1 MEATAVT
8 INNSGTI
15 SRGLTPGQTA
25 FAEGFSGLELEQETT
40 LGASL
45 NFSNSGTIETADYAG
60 TAVSLSIEAGDMG
73 SGVAGAETANASI
86 VATNS
91 GTISATGGHYL
102 TPGQIVGLP
111 PNQLLI
117 DFAAGLKTGRTHV
130 CTPGTKAPHICRH

>member
-91 GTISATGGHYL
+91 GTIPATGGHYRSEEHTSEL
-102 TPGQIVGLP
+102 QSPMRISY
-111 PNQLLI
+111 
-117 DFAAGLKTGRTHV
+117 AGL
-130 CTPGTKAPHICRH
+130 CL